1 MREDAGETTLSG
13 GGGRGG
19 DGERSTRGLTSTWL
33 LTITVGG
40 GFVLSDVSDING
52 GGGGKGEGDRT
63 GWSDGGG
70 GDSSVL
76 GGEMP
81 CDGRGTGCLEKV
93 DGDIVLIKVGE
104 RGDTSIG
111 LGRRGKVGDEY
122 RGDETSLTTG
132 DGVDD
137 PDGGGGG
144 GGGGDVPLLSAR
156 SEDRNF
162 LSSFGGSAGSATRV
176 SEGLP
181 PDKECRFFKGNGKRS
196 GEFVTNDDIVLWRRF
211 FGSGGFDR
219 SGAMLLSDEDL
230 FDS

>member
-1 MREDAGETTLSG
+1 MGGGFALSDASDINDG
-13 GGGRGG
+13 GGGN
-19 DGERSTRGLTSTWL
+19 E
-33 LTITVGG
+33 
-40 GFVLSDVSDING
+40 
-52 GGGGKGEGDRT
+52 GEGDRT
-63 GWSDGGG
+63 DWSDGGG
-70 GDSSVL
+70 DGFVL
-76 GGEMP
+76 GGGMP

-93 DGDIVLIKVGE
+93 EGDIVFIKVGE

-111 LGRRGKVGDEY
+111 LGRGGKVGDDD
-122 RGDETSLTTG
+122 RGDVKGEASLTTG

-162 LSSFGGSAGSATRV
+162 FSSFGGSAGSATRV

-181 PDKECRFFKGNGKRS
+181 PDKECRFFKGNGRRS

-211 FGSGGFDR
+211 FESGGFDR
-219 SGAMLLSDEDL
+219 SGVTLLSDENL